1 MFDVAPQELVV
12 LATVALIVIPPKDLP
27 RAMRTAGYWIG
38 RARGVA
44 RQFRSG
50 FDTMVRDAE
59 LAEMEQRWKAE
70 NERIMREHPASR
82 VEEASVD
89 EPATA
94 ADADVAPVMVTQPQI
109 DDASS
114 GAPTVEH
121 PVVVETPIIV
131 PAELGS
137 PPAADTK
144 ASS

>member
-89 EPATA
+89 KPATA

-109 DDASS
+109 DDAPS
-114 GAPTVEH
+114 GALTVEH

-131 PAELGS
+131 PAERGS